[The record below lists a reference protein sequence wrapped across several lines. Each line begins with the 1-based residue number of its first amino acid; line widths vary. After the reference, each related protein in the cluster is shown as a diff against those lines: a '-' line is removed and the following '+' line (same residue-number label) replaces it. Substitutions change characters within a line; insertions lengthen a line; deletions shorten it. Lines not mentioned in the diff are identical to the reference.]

1 MAPANFP
8 RWWPGN
14 HTATTPTCICFIQS
28 EADLLHQSLWHILL
42 VSSGCLSTWMGL
54 ATSVRVQT
62 HSLLSTLFHDVLFP
76 PNLPQ
81 IMPPP
86 GHHTACPLRHC
97 VPLCRL
103 SHIALCSCGPPLK
116 QPLPVILSLTGLRSW
131 YPGLRAC
138 CCVDSGHLRVLNNPF
153 PVASALLQ
161 GEMESCLFPFKK
173 QSPSFS
179 SQHHMH
185 GIGSGNLGQ
194 SLPSLLAGSKDK
206 LSWLTLWPGTL
217 IEHLQHDSL
226 AVPTPCFR
234 CCLAFS
240 VQCLADLWPWDSCP
254 WVCLPWPVHYPQVY

>member
-1 MAPANFP
+1 MILGPLKGRPPPDLRTPCPVQGRQEVSEGSKLPKKVLNGLPQKGIPDAPKAAVAPANFP

-131 YPGLRAC
+131 YPGLGAC

-185 GIGSGNLGQ
+185 GIGSWNWKWE
-194 SLPSLLAGSKDK
+194 PWTEPAKPA
-206 LSWLTLWPGTL
+206 SW
-217 IEHLQHDSL
+217 
-226 AVPTPCFR
+226 
-234 CCLAFS
+234 
-240 VQCLADLWPWDSCP
+240 
-254 WVCLPWPVHYPQVY
+254 